1 MVSVTR
7 SQLVSFRARRQY
19 LAPEA
24 RGRTPEDV
32 FAILQALQ
40 PFPPIADSM
49 PGSAPHPRSRVL
61 GYEHDWSE
69 GWRAAG
75 RLVKGRFMHGN
86 IAYVVDDDLGLYAA
100 AFRRPLRDPLS
111 QPTHRILELLERFGP
126 MPKSTLREM
135 VGIERGRFDRA
146 LTALNRAFEALEIQR
161 QVDWDSPWDLGRRVY
176 PDADAA
182 AWEQTDAQAE
192 ALRRFTQV
200 FGPATVTEMASWSG
214 WSQRTARKLLDHLL
228 AHNTVV
234 RVEVEGEEEPAYVSS
249 EETEALAAVAPVSKF
264 VLFLPT
270 NDPFVMPQWPRL
282 RTRYRPIPLPHCY
295 GVVVVDGEMVGAA
308 WGHYK
313 RRFIHIEELS
323 LEPAIVHDPP
333 RMDEVLAKLESHLGG
348 GQVPIHI
355 YGINGVAEA
364 PWIGEILERNGFVWQ
379 AGYYVRDATQ
389 MSENHV
395 HSR

>member
-1 MVSVTR
+1 MMRPITR
-7 SQLVSFRARRQY
+7 LQLLAFRARRQH
-19 LAPEA
+19 LASEA

-32 FAILQALQ
+32 FAILRALQ
-40 PFPPIADSM
+40 PFPPIAGSM

-61 GYEHDWSE
+61 GYEDDWSE
-69 GWRAAG
+69 RWRAAG

-111 QPTHRILELLERFGP
+111 QSAHRILELLEQYGP
-126 MPKSTLREM
+126 MPKSALREM
-135 VGIERGRFDRA
+135 VGIERGRFNRA
-146 LTALNRAFEALEIQR
+146 LTALNRAFEVMEIQR
-161 QVDWDSPWDLGRRVY
+161 QVDWDSPWDLGRRAY
-176 PDADAA
+176 PDADPA
-182 AWEQTDAQAE
+182 AWEQTAAQAE
-192 ALRRFTQV
+192 ALRRFTQA

-214 WSQRTARKLLDHLL
+214 WNQRTARKLLDHLL

-234 RVEVEGEEEPAYVSS
+234 RVEVEGAEEPAYLAS
-249 EETEALAAVAPVSKF
+249 EEIEALTAVAPVSKF

-333 RMDEVLAKLESHLGG
+333 RVDEVLTKLESFFVAGL
-348 GQVPIHI
+348 VPIHI
-355 YGINGVAEA
+355 YGINGEAEA
-364 PWIGEILERNGFVWQ
+364 PWIGAILARNGFARQ
-379 AGYYVRDATQ
+379 GGYYVRG
-389 MSENHV
+389 
-395 HSR
+395 